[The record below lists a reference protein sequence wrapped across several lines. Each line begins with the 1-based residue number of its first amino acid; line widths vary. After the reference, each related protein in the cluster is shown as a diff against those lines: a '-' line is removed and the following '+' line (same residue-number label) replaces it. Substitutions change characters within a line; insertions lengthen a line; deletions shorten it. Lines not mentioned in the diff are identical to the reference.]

1 MAEIPQ
7 ECDFS
12 LGALKILYEK
22 WKFVRKYYITLLID
36 LANKL
41 YVVEK
46 LLISF
51 YAISY

>member
-1 MAEIPQ
+1 MWFLTWRIKN
-7 ECDFS
+7 FV
-12 LGALKILYEK
+12 
-22 WKFVRKYYITLLID
+22 WKVKQLVRKYYITWLID

-41 YVVEK
+41 YAVEK

>member
-1 MAEIPQ
+1 MWFLTWRIKN
-7 ECDFS
+7 FVWKVWNS
-12 LGALKILYEK
+12 LLENIILL
-22 WKFVRKYYITLLID
+22 LLID